1 MEASKIKENLD
12 SLHVNDVQTVA
23 SIIHLTHKGKENEL
37 ISKIMEVPVDGG
49 IKKNKEF
56 LENGM
61 SHNIERRDG
70 GTFFA
75 TN

>member
-23 SIIHLTHKGKENEL
+23 SIIHLTHKGKKNEL
-37 ISKIMEVPVDGG
+37 ISKIMDGG